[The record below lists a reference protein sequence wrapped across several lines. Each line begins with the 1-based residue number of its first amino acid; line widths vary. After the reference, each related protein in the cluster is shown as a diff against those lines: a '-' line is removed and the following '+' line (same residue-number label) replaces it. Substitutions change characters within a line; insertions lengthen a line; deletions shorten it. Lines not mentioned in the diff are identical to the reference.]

1 MRPATKG
8 KRPGASV
15 RVWVLKFY
23 AEVKPTHARTAW
35 SILELVFHGAVH
47 NVRKSHTSAVIGLLL
62 NIVQSVLMLAGFYLM
77 FAFTG
82 TRHIAIR
89 GDYILYLMS
98 GIFMYMTH
106 VKAMQTVMKADGPT
120 SAMMKHGP
128 MNTLIAV
135 GAAALGAL
143 YLQILSALVVL
154 FIYHAIFS
162 PITID
167 QPIQTLGMMVLAWAT
182 GVAIGMI
189 FRAATPWQPRFFGI
203 LSTVYARL
211 NMIASG
217 KMFVANAMPTIILG
231 WFDWNPLFHII
242 DQGRGF
248 IFLNYLP
255 RYSNVEYPLY
265 FLLACLIVGLMG
277 EFYTMKRVS
286 LSWTMGK

>member
-1 MRPATKG
+1 M
-8 KRPGASV
+8 
-15 RVWVLKFY
+15 
-23 AEVKPTHARTAW
+23 
-35 SILELVFHGAVH
+35 FHGAVH

-62 NIVQSVLMLAGFYLM
+62 NLVQGVMMIAGFWLM
-77 FAFTG
+77 FNFTG
-82 TRHIAIR
+82 TRHVAIR

-143 YLQILSALVVL
+143 YLQMLSAIIML
-154 FIYHAIFS
+154 FIYHALIS

-167 QPIQTLGMMVLAWAT
+167 QPVETLGMMVLSWAT

-203 LSTVYARL
+203 LSTIYARI

-217 KMFVANAMPTIILG
+217 KMFVVNTLPTFMMNM
-231 WFDWNPLFHII
+231 FDWNPLFHII
-242 DQGRGF
+242 DQTRGF
-248 IFLNYLP
+248 VFINYTPHRTSL
-255 RYSNVEYPLY
+255 EYPY
-265 FLLACLIVGLMG
+265 YVGLALLMIG
-277 EFYTMKRVS
+277 LMAEFYTRQYASSSWEAKR
-286 LSWTMGK
+286 

>member
-1 MRPATKG
+1 M
-8 KRPGASV
+8 
-15 RVWVLKFY
+15 
-23 AEVKPTHARTAW
+23 
-35 SILELVFHGAVH
+35 LELVFHGAVH
-47 NVRKSHTSAVIGLLL
+47 SVRKSHTSAVMGLVL
-62 NIVQSVLMLAGFYLM
+62 NLSQSVIMLAGFYLM

-106 VKAMQTVMKADGPT
+106 FKAMQTVIKADGAT
-120 SAMMKHGP
+120 SSMMKHGP
-128 MNTLIAV
+128 MNTLVAV

-143 YLQILSALVVL
+143 YLQVLSAIILL
-154 FIYHAIFS
+154 FLYHAILN

-167 QPIQTLGMMVLAWAT
+167 QPVQTVAMMILAWAT

-189 FRAATPWQPRFFGI
+189 FRAVTPWQPRFF
-203 LSTVYARL
+203 STVATVYGRL

-217 KMFVANAMPTIILG
+217 KMFVANAMPTVVLSY
-231 WFDWNPLFHII
+231 FTWNPLFHII
-242 DQGRGF
+242 DQGRGY
-248 IFLNYLP
+248 IFLNYDP

-265 FLLACLIVGLMG
+265 FLLACLTIGLMG

>member
-15 RVWVLKFY
+15 RVRVLKFY

-154 FIYHAIFS
+154 FIYHAIVS

-189 FRAATPWQPRFFGI
+189 FRAATP
-203 LSTVYARL
+203 
-211 NMIASG
+211 
-217 KMFVANAMPTIILG
+217 
-231 WFDWNPLFHII
+231 
-242 DQGRGF
+242 
-248 IFLNYLP
+248 
-255 RYSNVEYPLY
+255 
-265 FLLACLIVGLMG
+265 
-277 EFYTMKRVS
+277 
-286 LSWTMGK
+286 

>member
-1 MRPATKG
+1 MKKTP
-8 KRPGASV
+8 
-15 RVWVLKFY
+15 
-23 AEVKPTHARTAW
+23 ARTAW
-35 SILELVFHGAVH
+35 RMLELVFHGAVH
-47 NVRKSHTSAVIGLLL
+47 NVRKSHTSAVVGLLL
-62 NIVQSVLMLAGFYLM
+62 NLVQSVIMLAGFYLM

-82 TRHIAIR
+82 TRHVAIR

-106 VKAMQTVMKADGPT
+106 VKAMGTVMKADGAT

-143 YLQILSALVVL
+143 YLQALSAVILL
-154 FIYHAIFS
+154 FGYHALVK

-167 QPIQTLGMMVLAWAT
+167 QPVQTVGVLLLSWAT

-189 FRAATPWQPRFFGI
+189 FRAATPWQPRFFSTI
-203 LSTVYARL
+203 STVYSRI

-217 KMFVANAMPTIILG
+217 KMFVANAMPTVLLS

-242 DQGRGF
+242 DQGRGY
-248 IFLNYLP
+248 IFLNYDP
-255 RYSNVEYPLY
+255 RYSNIEYPMY
-265 FLLACLIVGLMG
+265 FLLACLTIGLMG

>member
-1 MRPATKG
+1 M
-8 KRPGASV
+8 
-15 RVWVLKFY
+15 
-23 AEVKPTHARTAW
+23 
-35 SILELVFHGAVH
+35 LELVFHGAVH
-47 NVRKSHTSAVIGLLL
+47 NVRKSHTSAVVGLLL
-62 NIVQSVLMLAGFYLM
+62 NLVQSLLMLAGFYLM

-82 TRHIAIR
+82 TRHVAIR

-106 VKAMQTVMKADGPT
+106 VKAMTTVMKADGPT

-143 YLQILSALVVL
+143 YLQVLSALILL
-154 FIYHAIFS
+154 FIYHAVVT

-167 QPIQTLGMMVLAWAT
+167 QPVPALGMMILSWAT
-182 GVAIGMI
+182 GVSIGMI
-189 FRAATPWQPRFFGI
+189 FRAATPWQPRFFG
-203 LSTVYARL
+203 TVSSIYTRL

-217 KMFVANAMPTIILG
+217 KMFVANAMPTMILS
-231 WFDWNPLFHII
+231 WFTWNPLFHII
-242 DQGRGF
+242 DQGRGY
-248 IFLNYLP
+248 IFLNYGP

-265 FLLACLIVGLMG
+265 FLLACLTIGLMG